1 MCIHTVTLQQKLTEH
16 CKTTVIEK
24 KNLTKK
30 KEASQNWSYP
40 RAMLQL
46 MRQFRNLKIILD
58 FFFAIPVA
66 YGSSQAMGRCK
77 SQLRPMPQL
86 WQHQI
91 LNLLCHSGELH

>member
-58 FFFAIPVA
+58 FFFCYTCGIWKFPGHGSMQITAATYATAVA
-66 YGSSQAMGRCK
+66 TSDS
-77 SQLRPMPQL
+77 
-86 WQHQI
+86 
-91 LNLLCHSGELH
+91 